1 MYICLMAGEDVWK
14 RVARDFERLA
24 SSEGVA
30 GRVSEPAVPYGSF
43 GSGDSWGSI
52 RSAVHQ
58 GAPWGILESVKSGM
72 GWSDAVLA
80 RFLRVS
86 EKTLQRSRLAG
97 KDLGPDAAEKILDL
111 TDVLMLGLEIFGERG
126 RFFSWLRTP
135 GIWFHEEVPESLLF
149 DSIGRHVVREA
160 LQRIDHGIW
169 A

>member
-1 MYICLMAGEDVWK
+1 
-14 RVARDFERLA
+14 
-24 SSEGVA
+24 
-30 GRVSEPAVPYGSF
+30 
-43 GSGDSWGSI
+43 
-52 RSAVHQ
+52 
-58 GAPWGILESVKSGM
+58 M

-126 RFFSWLRTP
+126 RFFGWLRTP